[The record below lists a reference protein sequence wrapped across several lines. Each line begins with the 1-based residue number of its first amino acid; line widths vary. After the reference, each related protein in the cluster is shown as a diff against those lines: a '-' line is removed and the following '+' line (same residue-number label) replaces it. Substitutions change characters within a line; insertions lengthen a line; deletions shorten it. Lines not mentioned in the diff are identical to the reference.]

1 MSKKKSL
8 GHNPLAYSTR
18 RHASFDFITPSE
30 PQEENKEEMSQK
42 EDSTGSR
49 VNKITASYYLEEP
62 VVESVKII
70 ADKKET
76 SYSAVVNA
84 MLKNSIR
91 DLIDR

>member
-18 RHASFDFITPSE
+18 RHASFDFITPSDSE
-30 PQEENKEEMSQK
+30 GEDKQGASGENDAS
-42 EDSTGSR
+42 SR

-62 VVESVKII
+62 VVESVKLI

-76 SYSAVVNA
+76 SYSAVVNTI
-84 MLKNSIR
+84 LKNSIR
-91 DLIDR
+91 DLINR